1 MPRSDMGVIDYFYVV
16 HISFY
21 LEKNGFKQAQA
32 DEQAI
37 ISIISY

>member
-1 MPRSDMGVIDYFYVV
+1 MSFTF
-16 HISFY
+16 HFY